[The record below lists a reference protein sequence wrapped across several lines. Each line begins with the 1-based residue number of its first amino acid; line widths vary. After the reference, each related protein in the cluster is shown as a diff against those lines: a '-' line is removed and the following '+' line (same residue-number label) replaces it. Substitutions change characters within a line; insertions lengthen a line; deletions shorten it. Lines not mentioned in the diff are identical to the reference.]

1 MPVRGKRPAQ
11 AVVDLTHD
19 GQENAHRPAKIGR
32 TSQTNS
38 SAPLANVT
46 NGQRFGQDID
56 YISLSQMDDDDFNSI
71 VPATQAGDDLDLNS
85 FQLYGC
91 INTKIVGVRF
101 YSGYASSGERVTLQR
116 EPDNKYD
123 RNAIKVLNV
132 MGAQIG
138 HIPRNVA
145 SDLAKYLDSKSLV
158 IEGMLTG
165 SIGSYDCPI
174 ALTLYGPSDLIRK
187 DQVRTQMRADRLPL
201 TELIRIEQDSA
212 RKEWQRQKALMEV
225 DKQRLLG
232 NKRGSGGYPTLQR
245 PKQAME
251 STSLEDLVQQ
261 SSSIN
266 AHRVDQAV
274 ERFGNTEVDLAN
286 MPMAETPFGMK
297 TQLLSYQRQGLAW
310 MLEKESPK
318 LPEVGAKDVQLWK
331 KEHGRYK
338 NIATNYATSTPPPLA
353 SGGILADDM
362 GLGKTI
368 QTISLI
374 MANSNADGNG
384 ITAPTLIVSPVGV
397 MSNWKQQIE
406 MHVKPEFVP
415 KILVYHGT
423 GKKEGSKLK
432 DYGVVITSY
441 GAIASEYDADKKKAK
456 STRSGLYS
464 LKWRRIVLDEGHT
477 LRNPRSKG
485 ALAACHL
492 EADSRWS
499 LTGTPIINTLKDLYS
514 QIRFLRLS
522 GGLEDL
528 AIFNAVLIRPLTN
541 GETIGATI
549 LQALMGA
556 ICLRRRKD
564 MAFVNLRLP
573 DMKMHVL
580 RVKFEDH
587 ELKKYEMFQ
596 NEARGMLDKYKHQ
609 VAGPNGATTYSHV
622 LEVLLRLR
630 QVCNHWSLCKNRV
643 DKLMALLGESEK
655 KVVELTPENIK
666 ALQDIL
672 QLQIESQ
679 ETCAICLDDLSEPVI
694 TACAHAFD
702 KSCIEQVIERQHK
715 CPLCRAELKDTGTLV
730 APATEMGEDAGAD
743 DAEAADASAPSS
755 KIKALIKI
763 LTAKG
768 QAEQTKTVVFSQ
780 WTSFLDIIEPHLT
793 ANDVRFT
800 RIDGKLN
807 SNKRDQAIAE
817 FSNDPKCKVLLAS
830 LNVCSVGL
838 NLVAA
843 NQVILCD
850 SWWAPAIEDQ
860 AIDRVYRLGQ
870 TRETMVWRLVMEG
883 SVEDNVLKIQAA
895 KRELSSTALS
905 ERTDKKK
912 GESTQSRL
920 ADLEKLLRRADE
932 PSTQEVSN

>member
-1 MPVRGKRPAQ
+1 MPPRAKRPAA
-11 AVVDLTHD
+11 AVVDLTRED
-19 GQENAHRPAKIGR
+19 QENAHRPTKINR
-32 TSQTNS
+32 KDRVNNS
-38 SAPLANVT
+38 TPLGNVT
-46 NGQRFGQDID
+46 NGQRFGEETD
-56 YISLSQMDDDDFNSI
+56 YISLSQLDDDDFNSI
-71 VPATQAGDDLDLNS
+71 VPSTQSNEEVDMNS
-85 FQLYGC
+85 YQLYGC
-91 INTKIVGVRF
+91 INTKIVGIRF
-101 YSGYASSGERVTLQR
+101 YKGYASLGERVILQR
-116 EPDNKYD
+116 EPYNQYD
-123 RNAIKVLNV
+123 QNAIKVLNV
-132 MGAQIG
+132 MGTQIG
-138 HIPRNVA
+138 HIPRTVA
-145 SDLAKYLDSKSLV
+145 SGLAKYMDSKDLV

-165 SIGSYDCPI
+165 NIGTYDCPI
-174 ALTLYGPSDLIRK
+174 ALNLFGPADPIK
-187 DQVRTQMRADRLPL
+187 KNQVRTQMRADRLPL
-201 TELIRIEQDSA
+201 VELIRTEQDKA
-212 RKEWQRQKALMEV
+212 RKEWQRQRALKEAE
-225 DKQRLLG
+225 KQRLAAMSNNWG
-232 NKRGSGGYPTLQR
+232 RGGYPTLQR
-245 PKQAME
+245 PRQPVE

-266 AHRVDQAV
+266 AHRMGQTV
-274 ERFGNTEVDLAN
+274 ERFGNTEADLEN
-286 MPMAETPFGMK
+286 MPMAETPFAMK

-310 MLEKESPK
+310 MLDKESPK
-318 LPEVGAKDVQLWK
+318 LPDAGSNKDVQLWK
-331 KEHGRYK
+331 NEHGRYK
-338 NIATNYATSTPPPLA
+338 HIATNYATSTPPPLA

-384 ITAPTLIVSPVGV
+384 ITAPTLIISPVGV

-406 MHVKPEFVP
+406 AHVKEEFLP
-415 KILVYHGT
+415 KILVYHGP
-423 GKKEGSKLK
+423 GKKEVSKLK

-441 GAIASEYDADKKKAK
+441 GAIATEYDPDKKTAK

-464 LKWRRIVLDEGHT
+464 LQWHRIVLDEGHT

-492 EADSRWS
+492 NADSRWS
-499 LTGTPIINTLKDLYS
+499 LTGTPIINSLKDLYS

-528 AIFNAVLIRPLTN
+528 AMFNSVLIRPLKD
-541 GETIGATI
+541 GDPMGAAI

-580 RVKFEDH
+580 RVKFEEH

-596 NEARGMLDKYKHQ
+596 AEARGMLDKYKHQ
-609 VAGPNGATTYSHV
+609 VGGANGGTTYSHV
-622 LEVLLRLR
+622 LEIFLRLR
-630 QVCNHWSLCKNRV
+630 QVCNHWCLCKNRV

-655 KVVELTPENIK
+655 KVVELTPENIR
-666 ALQDIL
+666 ALQDVL

-679 ETCAICLDDLSEPVI
+679 ETCAVCLDNLSQPVI

-702 KSCIEQVIERQHK
+702 RSCIEQVIERQHK
-715 CPLCRAELKDTGTLV
+715 CPLCRAELKDTGALV
-730 APATEMGEDAGAD
+730 SPATELGEDAGVD
-743 DAEAADASAPSS
+743 EAETDASAPSS
-755 KIKALIKI
+755 KIKALIQI

-768 QAEQTKTVVFSQ
+768 QVEQTKTVVFSQ

-793 ANDVRFT
+793 ANDICFT
-800 RIDGKLN
+800 RIDGKLS
-807 SNKRDQAIAE
+807 SNKRDQAISE
-817 FSNDPKCKVLLAS
+817 FTNDPKCTVLLAS

-843 NQVILCD
+843 NQVVLCD

-870 TRETMVWRLVMEG
+870 KRETTVWRLVMEG
-883 SVEDNVLKIQAA
+883 SVEDRVLDIQAA

-905 ERTDKKK
+905 EKTDKKK
-912 GESTQSRL
+912 GESTSSRL
-920 ADLEKLLRRADE
+920 ADLEKLLRRVDE
-932 PSTQEVSN
+932 PSTQQ